1 MGTGGSDVAIE
12 AADVA
17 VIGDRLS
24 LLPKLG
30 RLARHSI
37 AIIKF
42 NIIFALATKFVF
54 MILAGL
60 GLANMWM
67 AVVADMGTS
76 LLVILNSMRL
86 LKGEK

>member
-1 MGTGGSDVAIE
+1 
-12 AADVA
+12 
-17 VIGDRLS
+17 
-24 LLPKLG
+24 
-30 RLARHSI
+30 
-37 AIIKF
+37 
-42 NIIFALATKFVF
+42 